1 MDDELKK
8 ISEKMKLYSIMEKL
22 LETEIPMII
31 KSELEKNN
39 VKQDLDMEISLKFNL
54 GEWCQM
60 WVMKDNLLT
69 MLLFRQV

>member
-22 LETEIPMII
+22 LEIEIPMII
-31 KSELEKNN
+31 KSELDKNN
-39 VKQDLDMEISLKFNL
+39 VKQDLDMEISLKFNI

-60 WVMKDNLLT
+60 WITKNNLLT
-69 MLLFRQV
+69 MLLFLQV